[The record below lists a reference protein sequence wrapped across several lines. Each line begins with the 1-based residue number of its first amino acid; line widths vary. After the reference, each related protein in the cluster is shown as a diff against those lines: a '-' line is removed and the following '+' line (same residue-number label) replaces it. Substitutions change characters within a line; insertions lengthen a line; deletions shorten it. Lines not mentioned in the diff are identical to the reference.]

1 MKVVSIQECSIKE
14 LESFSCGTT
23 KLDRYLKEFA
33 KRNDDKG
40 YGKTY
45 VLKDENKVYGYFTLA
60 TASISF
66 ENMPLEYINSN
77 PKYPIP
83 CIRLARLA
91 ISKDEQGKGLGKKL
105 LTDAFLRIIDVSKS
119 VGVKLVIVDAKETSV
134 SFYTQ
139 YGFEQLRNESLT
151 FYLPVDVLIKASLY

>member
-1 MKVVSIQECSIKE
+1 MKVVSIQECSNKE
-14 LESFSCGTT
+14 FDSFSCGIE

-45 VLKDENKVYGYFTLA
+45 VLKDEEKVCGYFTLA
-60 TASISF
+60 TASICF
-66 ENMPLEYINSN
+66 ENMADDYIKSN

-91 ISKDEQGKGLGKKL
+91 IRKEEQGKGLGKKL
-105 LTDAFLRIIDVSKS
+105 LTDAFLRVIDVSKT
-119 VGVKLVIVDAKETSV
+119 VAVKLIIVDAKESSV

-139 YGFEQLRNESLT
+139 YGFEQLKNGSLT
-151 FYLPVDVLIKASLY
+151 YFLPIEVLLKASI